1 MLGPDSQVVYK
12 ESAAVA
18 NHGASAC
25 YLHVHK
31 GTAQF
36 GVAFYDDAKWE
47 GRIDA
52 TQMLYGIVRSMLWL
66 TALSQAAPF
75 AEASGGLA

>member
-1 MLGPDSQVVYK
+1 MLGRDSHTMDK

-47 GRIDA
+47 GRFDA
-52 TQMLYGIVRSMLWL
+52 TQMLYGIVSGMLWL
-66 TALSQAAPF
+66 TTLSQAASF